1 MKFLKFHE
9 FLDRGGMLCPWGQKW
24 GFWAVIDVC
33 WVWVTIVTDAASLSH
48 LDSDEASNTF
58 LVLGPIDL
66 TNGRAGMI
74 DVLLFTLRGKINK
87 VKKM

>member
-9 FLDRGGMLCPWGQKW
+9 FLDRGGMLCPWGQKSTIW
-24 GFWAVIDVC
+24 GYF
-33 WVWVTIVTDAASLSH
+33 WVTIVTDAASLSH

-66 TNGRAGMI
+66 TNGRAG
-74 DVLLFTLRGKINK
+74 VVELVPHPRCAGSEVTR
-87 VKKM
+87 